1 MVNGPLGRFPTALN
15 GVPRDLQYSPEGLH
29 EYSRDLPRG
38 SIHHDSP
45 EGFSEIF
52 ILMSV
57 LDQFLCSR
65 QVHAPPPLLRRRRA
79 ARSFLPSG
87 APSVAN
93 ALRPSVVSY
102 SMLYQYSKSWVF
114 KSSLVFFTATVHLQH
129 IGINLANL
137 LIFACK
143 L

>member
-1 MVNGPLGRFPTALN
+1 MVNGPLGRFPRVLN
-15 GVPRDLQYSPEGLH
+15 GVPRDLQYSPEG
-29 EYSRDLPRG
+29 LPRG

-79 ARSFLPSG
+79 ARSFLLSG

-114 KSSLVFFTATVHLQH
+114 KYLLVFFTATVHLQH
-129 IGINLANL
+129 TGINLANL
-137 LIFACK
+137 LIIACK